1 MSNIIKVIN
10 KETKNQCNVYLGN
23 PQQNRQTIF
32 NASIECKPSKIYNRV
47 FNSKPSGH
55 YNIKV
60 DITNNQDGLKF
71 KDKSLV
77 LTVQVG
83 TQSGSSLN
91 FDINQSITPFSLVFD
106 PMQVIDGSTKKTLQK
121 SGNGNYSEKY
131 GLDYQ
136 IAVTDLSNNSIV
148 YTINGKVAVTLNL
161 SASEALAYVAV
172 LVATNT
178 TLTYSDQEA
187 NGYDQPT
194 EGERW
199 PKVAE
204 LKLHHASDLRCA
216 PAANLTF
223 WLEASQQMD
232 PTLVEGGVLKLNN
245 QEVVI
250 GLKDDGKGGTM
261 PEWEESHPVKARGSV
276 VKDPDSMALQIAVPS
291 NHRFVVEGLYSRN
304 DDTSD
309 VNVVTI
315 PIHIDMAKLKN
326 PNEDQG
332 IINLSVKHSQ
342 MGSAAIESLDAI
354 IPLNKNASLTALS
367 VTLKDKDITGQVI
380 KYSLSLTNSDCIE
393 LQKIP
398 IQGQANVVV
407 DIVFGNEAQTTE
419 TGYEDAG
426 IIIGGFKLGEVRDV
440 PDEVSGIN
448 RIKTRQGLGQGVDK
462 IFKLSDNGIHTL
474 RCKKRLTGNH
484 SNSFELAFSY
494 CAKDIPAIVPYQ
506 DLNGRYIYDAIV
518 EIPFSYK
525 YLIDRTGVLIRSCEK
540 NPSGFWKANEG
551 FMQEGNCLLHV
562 RLERAL
568 APEWLCLDFGT
579 SAVVA
584 LYGAIGQQT
593 TPLLALNKYRKS
605 KFITSAYR
613 GDSSRQMDIAES
625 SDDFLPSVT
634 YFNDHNT
641 GDYQECKPATDFDGS
656 AIWFSPTTGMTA
668 GAIDYQLPSLK
679 LILGFDTLPDIFSD
693 NAHKNFKYL
702 AKDPNDPKNLIP
714 RQLKYPDSN
723 ELTEICDVNNLI
735 EIIYHQL
742 FEYYV
747 RPTVDEVAK
756 HNHRPLEKIIL
767 TIPNTFTPQNVE
779 MLRKLIP
786 RLMPTIRM
794 DQIRFVSESDAVACY
809 YLANEQYFPCAP
821 DRYTSFEEDL
831 LVYDMGAGTLDLTY
845 LHRVRTATNTE
856 QSQHITIEGKMGV
869 SKAGNYLDY
878 IIAEILVKLINK
890 LPKKNRID
898 ITETPVTPIETKITG
913 DKEEDDGHTLSTTGR
928 LDTSLN
934 LDGGSSALST
944 THSEGNTIQNVNI
957 DWNAVLALTVKERG
971 IYANEVNEFKGYVS
985 KKVKP
990 ILSKPDST
998 PLPDYEHG
1006 TTYKVPFTVK
1016 DIISHPLFKKYI
1028 EDATSNVLDQF
1039 AKMFSK
1045 EPGKL
1050 PVDTLIFSGRST
1062 HLRQIRQGVVEY
1074 LTKKGKNPKCADC
1087 RFADVGMMAN
1097 LNPSTLEPIPHTN
1110 RVAPKVQS
1118 DDGLKTSVAQGAL
1131 AYVSFFG
1138 DGGKTI
1144 RLEGRNIYAH
1154 YGMLW
1159 EDVNG
1164 FHYRP
1169 FIQSRNDA
1177 KIKASKATNGV
1188 FIDEYE
1194 ITKQFNFHD
1203 IQAGHIWL
1211 VQTYS
1216 DNPAK
1221 DWEDGNREMIS
1232 VLFSRDCGDF
1242 MGINSEFTLTL
1253 KIDSLNRLIFK
1264 IGAQNLTLSPH
1275 VDFNDMSLRMSLWPV
1290 IFKL

>member
-91 FDINQSITPFSLVFD
+91 FDINQSVTPFSLVFD
-106 PMQVIDGSTKKTLQK
+106 PMQVIDGSTKKTLQQAE
-121 SGNGNYSEKY
+121 NGNYGEKY
-131 GLDYQ
+131 ELDYQ
-136 IAVTDLSNNSIV
+136 ITVTDLSDHTIV
-148 YTINGKVAVTLNL
+148 STINGKVAVALNL
-161 SASEALAYVAV
+161 SASEALAYVAE

-223 WLEASQQMD
+223 WLEANQLMD
-232 PTLVEGGVLKLNN
+232 PSLVEGGVLKLNN

-250 GLKDDGKGGTM
+250 GLKDDGKGGTI
-261 PEWEESHPVKARGSV
+261 PIWEESHPVKARGSV

-291 NHRFVVEGLYSRN
+291 NHRYVVEGLYSRN
-304 DDTSD
+304 DDTSEA
-309 VNVVTI
+309 NVVTI

-332 IINLSVKHSQ
+332 LINLSVKHSQ
-342 MGSAAIESLDAI
+342 MGSAAIESLDAS

-398 IQGQANVVV
+398 IQGQATVVV
-407 DIVFGNEAQTTE
+407 DIVFENEAQTTE

-426 IIIGGFKLGEVRDV
+426 IIIGGFKLGKVRDV
-440 PDEVSGIN
+440 PNEVNGIN

-462 IFKLSDNGIHTL
+462 IFKLSDNSIHTL

-484 SNSFELAFSY
+484 SNSFVLEFSY
-494 CAKDIPAIVPYQ
+494 CAKDILAIEPYQ

-605 KFITSAYR
+605 KFITKAYK
-613 GDSSRQMDIAES
+613 DDLSKQTDLAES
-625 SDDFLPSVT
+625 SDDFLPSIT

-641 GDYQECKPATDFDGS
+641 GDYQECKQPKDFSSS

-693 NAHKNFKYL
+693 NAHKNFTYY
-702 AKDPNDPKNLIP
+702 AKDPDNPSNLISH
-714 RQLKYPDSN
+714 QLKLPDSN
-723 ELTEICDVNNLI
+723 VLTEICDVNKLI

-747 RPTVDEVAK
+747 RPAVDDVAQQ
-756 HNHRPLEKIIL
+756 NHRPLEKIIL

-779 MLRKLIP
+779 MLRNLIP

-821 DRYTSFEEDL
+821 DRHTSFEEDL

-878 IIAEILVKLINK
+878 IIAKILVDLINK
-890 LPKKNRID
+890 LPKKNKID
-898 ITETPVTPIETKITG
+898 ITETPITPIEKEITG
-913 DKEEDDGHTLSTTGR
+913 DKEEDDGHTLHTTGR
-928 LDTSLN
+928 LDTNLN
-934 LDGGSSALST
+934 LDGVTLIQPT
-944 THSEGNTIQNVNI
+944 THSDVNSIQNVNI

-971 IYANEVNEFKGYVS
+971 IYANQVNEFKGYVS
-985 KKVKP
+985 RKVKP
-990 ILSKPDST
+990 ILSMPDAT
-998 PLPDYEHG
+998 PLPDFEFG
-1006 TTYKVPFTVK
+1006 TKYKVPFTVK
-1016 DIISHPLFKKYI
+1016 NIISHPLFKDYI
-1028 EDATSNVLDQF
+1028 KDATCNVLDQF

-1062 HLRQIRQGVVEY
+1062 HLHQIRRGVVDY
-1074 LTKKGKNPKCADC
+1074 LTNKEKNPKCADC
-1087 RFADVGMMAN
+1087 RFADVGKMEN
-1097 LNPSTLEPIPHTN
+1097 LNPNTLEPIPRIN
-1110 RVAPKVQS
+1110 RVPPRVKS

-1159 EDVNG
+1159 KDVNG
-1164 FHYRP
+1164 CQYLP
-1169 FIQSRNDA
+1169 FIESRNDA
-1177 KIKASKATNGV
+1177 SIKATKATNGV
-1188 FIDEYE
+1188 YIDEYE
-1194 ITKQFNFHD
+1194 IPKSFNFQVK
-1203 IQAGHIWL
+1203 QAAHIWL
-1211 VQTYS
+1211 IQTYS

-1221 DWEDGNREMIS
+1221 DWENGNREMIS
-1232 VLFSRDCGDF
+1232 VLFSRDCGDL
-1242 MGINSEFTLTL
+1242 MDINKEFQLQL
-1253 KIDSLNRLIFK
+1253 KIDNLNRMKFIIGSPNISLN
-1264 IGAQNLTLSPH
+1264 PH

-1290 IFKL
+1290 IFK